1 MPDPT
6 QALAPSEVPSSAPSS
21 ATGASVDAARLA
33 ELLVHLGPE
42 VVAPLAQALER
53 LQQQLAT
60 TAPGASAP
68 LLALREPLRR
78 ARDATVL
85 ASQVGRLASGRVR
98 PGQEACPLHAVL
110 HQVVEIRRREAQS
123 RGLQLR
129 LDSRDAN
136 VISDPGLLPSLLHA
150 LLDWALWHTRSSIE
164 LNLSIS
170 PWPPQARL
178 QCRFA
183 LRDLDQAGHTQP
195 LTLNGLRWMLVEHT
209 ADALKVQ
216 VQRQDEAGLCVTRLD
231 FPLLRG
237 EALPDLAPSESDPVF
252 GHDTQPFAGW
262 QALVV
267 SGSADFHALLGT
279 HLQSQGWAI
288 DAVNSIDEAFQ
299 HCLDALP
306 QVIVVDGALRGP
318 DLTQWRSHVMA
329 DAPGY
334 CFVEISDQAP
344 EQAGKPDGGLHCKA
358 STLAKDLPALLLT
371 TLAPRA
377 DTGLTFRL

>member
-1 MPDPT
+1 MQDPKQAPATNPAPDPA
-6 QALAPSEVPSSAPSS
+6 Q
-21 ATGASVDAARLA
+21 DAARLA

-53 LQQQLAT
+53 LQQQLAA

-68 LLALREPLRR
+68 LLALRDPLRR

-98 PGQEACPLHAVL
+98 PGQEACPLHVVL
-110 HQVVEIRRREAQS
+110 NQVVELRRREAQN

-129 LDSRDAN
+129 LDARDAN

-170 PWPPQARL
+170 AWPPQARL

-183 LRDLDQAGHTQP
+183 LRDLDQEGSVQP

-209 ADALKVQ
+209 ANALKVQ
-216 VQRQDEAGLCVTRLD
+216 IKRQDEAGLCVTQLD
-231 FPLLRG
+231 FPLLRS
-237 EALPDLAPSESDPVF
+237 ETLPDLAPSEPSA

-262 QALVV
+262 LALVA
-267 SGSADFHALLGT
+267 SPTPDFHKRVSELLGP
-279 HLQSQGWAI
+279 LGWAI
-288 DAVNSIDEAFQ
+288 DAVHSIDEAFQ
-299 HCLDALP
+299 HCLQALP
-306 QVIVVDGALRGP
+306 QCIVVDGGMSGP
-318 DLTQWRSHVMA
+318 DLTQWRSHVLA
-329 DAPGY
+329 DAPSF
-334 CFVEISDQAP
+334 CFVEMHQSTAELAQ
-344 EQAGKPDGGLHCKA
+344 KPNSGLHCNA
-358 STLAKDLPALLLT
+358 GTMADDLPGLLLAA
-371 TLAPRA
+371 LAPRS